1 MRGQDREAAGWT
13 RRQLDPAMGE
23 CRADRRQVD
32 QGLLLVHSDYR
43 PRLALVEQSKHDD
56 ASGLVITIGLEGASG
71 YATRDGGQLHF
82 RGGHTTVT
90 AFRHTSGERRF
101 EANQRAAQLR
111 VLVDEDTLAR
121 YWPEGLASLLPDGGA
136 RQLVHAATTAAS
148 ALYARSLL
156 RATDPLAVHI
166 GVLSLLAE
174 QLRALQPTPT
184 PVPRWA
190 EADIIKLERA
200 YALMQE
206 QMAQALTLD
215 YLCAQVGL
223 SLFKFKQGWQYRYG
237 DSPQRTLL
245 ALRMQRAK
253 LLLENGYQVAQAG
266 WQTGYRHPANFSAAF
281 SRHFGCAPKTV
292 ARVKGRTAGVESAG
306 SIPDNTY
313 KET

>member
-1 MRGQDREAAGWT
+1 MREQDREAAGWT
-13 RRQLDPAMGE
+13 RRQLDPGIGE
-23 CRADRRQVD
+23 CRADQRQVD

-56 ASGLVITIGLEGASG
+56 AGGMVITIGLEGASG
-71 YATRDGGQLHF
+71 YTTRDGEQLRF

-101 EANQRAAQLR
+101 EANQKAAQLR
-111 VLVDEDTLAR
+111 VLVDEEALAR
-121 YWPEGLASLLPDGGA
+121 YWPAGLTSLLPNGGA
-136 RQLVHAATTAAS
+136 RQLAHAATTAAS
-148 ALYARSLL
+148 ALHARSLL

-174 QLRALQPTPT
+174 QLRILRPAPASAL
-184 PVPRWA
+184 RWS
-190 EADIIKLERA
+190 EADIVKLERA

-223 SLFKFKQGWQYRYG
+223 SLFKFKQGWRYRYN

-253 LLLENGYQVAQAG
+253 LLLENGCQVAQAG

-281 SRHFGCAPKTV
+281 SRHFGYAPKTV
-292 ARVKGRTAGVESAG
+292 ARARG
-306 SIPDNTY
+306 
-313 KET
+313 

>member
-1 MRGQDREAAGWT
+1 MMEQDREAAGWT
-13 RRQLDPAMGE
+13 RRQLDPGMGE
-23 CRADRRQVD
+23 CRADQRQVD

-56 ASGLVITIGLEGASG
+56 AGGMVITIGLQGASC
-71 YATRDGGQLHF
+71 YTTRDGEQLRF

-111 VLVDEDTLAR
+111 VLVAEDALAR
-121 YWPEGLASLLPDGGA
+121 YWPEGLASLLPHGGA
-136 RQLVHAATTAAS
+136 RQLAHAATTAAS
-148 ALYARSLL
+148 ALQARALL

-166 GVLSLLAE
+166 GVLSVLAE
-174 QLRALQPTPT
+174 QLRALRPAPASA
-184 PVPRWA
+184 PAPRWPEA
-190 EADIIKLERA
+190 EMIKLERA

-206 QMAQALTLD
+206 QMAQDLTLD

-223 SLFKFKQGWQYRYG
+223 SLFKLKQGWRYRYN

-253 LLLENGYQVAQAG
+253 LLLENGCQVAQAG
-266 WQTGYRHPANFSAAF
+266 WQTGYRHPSNFSAAF
-281 SRHFGCAPKTV
+281 SRYFGYAPKTV
-292 ARVKGRTAGVESAG
+292 GRAG
-306 SIPDNTY
+306 T
-313 KET
+313 

>member
-1 MRGQDREAAGWT
+1 MREQDREAAGWT
-13 RRQLDPAMGE
+13 RRQLDPGMGE
-23 CRADRRQVD
+23 CRADQRQVD

-56 ASGLVITIGLEGASG
+56 AGGMVITIGLEGASD
-71 YATRDGGQLHF
+71 YVTRDGEQLRF

-111 VLVDEDTLAR
+111 VLVGEEALAR

-136 RQLVHAATTAAS
+136 RQLAHAATTAAC
-148 ALYARSLL
+148 ALHARSLL

-174 QLRALQPTPT
+174 QLRTLRPAPSA
-184 PVPRWA
+184 VPRWS
-190 EADIIKLERA
+190 EADIAKLERVH
-200 YALMQE
+200 ALMQE
-206 QMAQALTLD
+206 QMAQELTLD
-215 YLCAQVGL
+215 YLCAQAGL
-223 SLFKFKQGWQYRYG
+223 SLFKLKQGWRYRYN

-253 LLLENGYQVAQAG
+253 LLLENGCQVAQAG

-281 SRHFGCAPKTV
+281 SRYFGYAPKTV
-292 ARVKGRTAGVESAG
+292 ARAKG
-306 SIPDNTY
+306 
-313 KET
+313 

>member
-1 MRGQDREAAGWT
+1 MREQDREAAGWT
-13 RRQLDPAMGE
+13 RRQLDPGIGE
-23 CRADRRQVD
+23 CRADQRQVD

-56 ASGLVITIGLEGASG
+56 AGGMVITIGLEGASG
-71 YATRDGGQLHF
+71 YTTRDGEQLRF

-101 EANQRAAQLR
+101 EANQKAAQLR
-111 VLVDEDTLAR
+111 VLVDEDALAR
-121 YWPEGLASLLPDGGA
+121 YWPAGLTSLLPNGGA
-136 RQLVHAATTAAS
+136 RQLAHAATTAAS
-148 ALYARSLL
+148 ALHARSLL

-174 QLRALQPTPT
+174 QLRVLRPAPASA
-184 PVPRWA
+184 PRWS
-190 EADIIKLERA
+190 EADIVKLERA

-223 SLFKFKQGWQYRYG
+223 SLFKFKQGWRYRYN

-245 ALRMQRAK
+245 ALRMLRAK
-253 LLLENGYQVAQAG
+253 LLLENGCQVAQAG

-281 SRHFGCAPKTV
+281 SRYFGYAPKTV
-292 ARVKGRTAGVESAG
+292 GRAGG
-306 SIPDNTY
+306 
-313 KET
+313 